1 MKIKVTQKHIDKA
14 REIHQKRDD
23 RSISTRCPIALAVK
37 EHIHRRV
44 TVSPTR
50 LQYLSSSGNLQ
61 SFSLPENARK
71 FVDLFDTHLAHNY
84 RACPKPF
91 TFSI

>member
-14 REIHQKRDD
+14 REIYQKQDARM
-23 RSISTRCPIALAVK
+23 ISTHCPIALAVK
-37 EHIHRRV
+37 ERIHRW
-44 TVSPTR
+44 VSVSLIR

-71 FVDLFDTHLAHNY
+71 FVDQFDTHLAHNY
-84 RACPKPF
+84 KACPKPF

>member
-14 REIHQKRDD
+14 REIYQKQDGRL
-23 RSISTRCPIALAVK
+23 ISGHCPIALAVK
-37 EHIHRRV
+37 EHIHRWV
-44 TVSPTR
+44 SVSPDKVK
-50 LQYLSSSGNLQ
+50 YLSSSGNLQ

-71 FVDLFDTHLAHNY
+71 FVDQFDDHLMHNY
-84 RACPKPF
+84 KACPKPF